1 MDSINENLRKNQ
13 QKPKFTNPKQYNDG
27 SNQNKHQRTDTKVSE
42 LPQKFEAFRGE
53 LINALSDELGDDA
66 AEDKLNRHAAVIMGT
81 KKFVER
87 LVIDSITTTMGQTTE
102 Q

>member
-1 MDSINENLRKNQ
+1 METIKSNISEQ
-13 QKPKFTNPKQYNDG
+13 TQKYLNCL
-27 SNQNKHQRTDTKVSE
+27 E
-42 LPQKFEAFRGE
+42 KFEAFRGE

>member
-1 MDSINENLRKNQ
+1 MEAIKTNISEQ
-13 QKPKFTNPKQYNDG
+13 TQKYLNCLD
-27 SNQNKHQRTDTKVSE
+27 
-42 LPQKFEAFRGE
+42 KFEAFRGE

-87 LVIDSITTTMGQTTE
+87 LVIDSITTTMGKQRSNKAV
-102 Q
+102 

>member
-1 MDSINENLRKNQ
+1 METIKSNISEQ
-13 QKPKFTNPKQYNDG
+13 TQKYLNCL
-27 SNQNKHQRTDTKVSE
+27 E
-42 LPQKFEAFRGE
+42 KFEAFREE

-87 LVIDSITTTMGQTTE
+87 LVIDSITTTIMIKQRR

>member
-1 MDSINENLRKNQ
+1 METIKTNISEQ
-13 QKPKFTNPKQYNDG
+13 TQKYLNCL
-27 SNQNKHQRTDTKVSE
+27 E
-42 LPQKFEAFRGE
+42 KFEAFRGE

-87 LVIDSITTTMGQTTE
+87 LVIDSITTTIMNKQRR

>member
-1 MDSINENLRKNQ
+1 MEAIKTNISEQ
-13 QKPKFTNPKQYNDG
+13 TQKYLNCLD
-27 SNQNKHQRTDTKVSE
+27 
-42 LPQKFEAFRGE
+42 KFEAFREE

-87 LVIDSITTTMGQTTE
+87 LVIDSITTTIMNKQRR

>member
-1 MDSINENLRKNQ
+1 MEAIKTKISEQ
-13 QKPKFTNPKQYNDG
+13 TQKYLNCLD
-27 SNQNKHQRTDTKVSE
+27 
-42 LPQKFEAFRGE
+42 KFEAFREE

-87 LVIDSITTTMGQTTE
+87 LVIDSITTTIMNKQRR

>member
-1 MDSINENLRKNQ
+1 MEAIKTNISEQ
-13 QKPKFTNPKQYNDG
+13 TQKYLNCLK
-27 SNQNKHQRTDTKVSE
+27 
-42 LPQKFEAFRGE
+42 KFESFRGE

>member
-1 MDSINENLRKNQ
+1 MEAIKTNISEQ
-13 QKPKFTNPKQYNDG
+13 TQKYLNCL
-27 SNQNKHQRTDTKVSE
+27 E
-42 LPQKFEAFRGE
+42 KFEAFREE

-87 LVIDSITTTMGQTTE
+87 LVIDSITTTIMNKQRR

>member
-1 MDSINENLRKNQ
+1 METIKSNISEQ
-13 QKPKFTNPKQYNDG
+13 TQKYLNCLD
-27 SNQNKHQRTDTKVSE
+27 
-42 LPQKFEAFRGE
+42 KFEAFREE